1 MRTFLHR
8 LALAALFCAAA
19 LSTGLSQTTFTIIHV
34 NDSHSHLDAFGS
46 KDAQLAGTVG
56 GLAKAATVIGTLRAT
71 RENTLVLHGGDVF
84 TGDLFFNEYV
94 GAPELALLSQLG
106 FDAMTVGNHE
116 LDLGPDVLAMALAEA
131 SALGGAPQLL
141 SANIVVPPA
150 HPLASAI
157 MPAITRRFGA
167 IKVGIFGLT
176 IPNPL
181 NNPDPLVVDDRL
193 DSVAYVMAAMLR
205 ADTCDVVICLS
216 HCGVYIDRMLAAG
229 IPGIDVIVGAHDHY
243 VLQQPLGIDNVGGTK
258 TWIVQAGSCYRQVG
272 EMTLTYGNGT
282 LELDDYLL
290 HEVDADVPAEPGVQG
305 MVDQLKA
312 GIEQRFPG
320 IWGPAIATAVD
331 DIEEV
336 FDAATPER
344 DTPAG
349 NLVTD
354 AYLAASPDADIA
366 ITALGLIADKL
377 YRGPVVPADVFR
389 IVSYGFDEATRK
401 GLRLYTCSI
410 TGMELL
416 KGLEVGVGELDAG
429 DDFVIQVG
437 GLRFDYYGTRQSGMR
452 VDYGTVLVNG
462 VPVDPTTTYTLV
474 TNEAIIG
481 LLGGYG
487 VTVSDITPG
496 VFEYDA
502 VLAHITSRGT
512 LAAQVD
518 GRMRDLGVITDVQTV
533 SQPIALDLRCTPQ
546 PVVDAA
552 TIGFTLEQAGAARIA
567 LHDLLGR
574 CVAVPVDGW
583 YDRGSHQAVLGT
595 SSLPAGMYLLQL
607 TSGGQHSVR
616 RLAIV
621 R

>member
-1 MRTFLHR
+1 MRTFRHHLI
-8 LALAALFCAAA
+8 LTALFCAVA
-19 LSTGLSQTTFTIIHV
+19 LSTGLAQTTFTIIHV
-34 NDSHSHLDAFGS
+34 NDSHSHLDAFGP
-46 KDAQLAGTVG
+46 KDAQLKGTIG
-56 GLAKAATVIGTLRAT
+56 GIAKAATVIGTLRAT

-84 TGDLFFNEYV
+84 TGSLFFNEYF
-94 GAPELALLSQLG
+94 GAPELALLAQLG
-106 FDAMTVGNHE
+106 VDAMTVGNHE

-141 SANIVVPPA
+141 SANIVVPPTHA
-150 HPLASAI
+150 LASAI
-157 MPAITRRFGA
+157 LPAITHRFGT

-181 NNPDPLVVDDRL
+181 NNPGPLVVDEHIDQI
-193 DSVAYVMAAMLR
+193 AAATTAHLR
-205 ADTCDVVICLS
+205 EDTCDVVICLS

-243 VLQQPLGIDNVGGTK
+243 TLQQPLGIDNPGGTK

-272 EMTLTYGNGT
+272 EMTLTYDNGT

-290 HEVDADVPAEPGVQG
+290 HEVDGDVPAEPGVQG

-312 GIEQRFPG
+312 GIAQRFPG
-320 IWGPAIATAVD
+320 IWAPAIAEAAA

-336 FDAATPER
+336 FDADSAGR

-354 AYLAASPDADIA
+354 AYFAAYPDADIA

-377 YRGPVVPADVFR
+377 YRGPIVPADVFR

-437 GLRFDYYGTRQSGMR
+437 GIRFDYHGTRQAGAR

-462 VPVDPTTTYTLV
+462 VPVDPTATYRLV
-474 TNEAIIG
+474 TNAAIID
-481 LLGGYG
+481 LLDDYQ
-487 VTVSDITPG
+487 VVVSDTVGG

-502 VLAHITSRGT
+502 VLAHITSLGT
-512 LAAQVD
+512 LRPMTD
-518 GRMRDLGVITDVQTV
+518 DRMRDLDVITDVQTA
-533 SQPIALDLRCTPQ
+533 SQPVALDLHCAPQ

-552 TIGFTLEQAGAARIA
+552 TIGFTLDRPGVARITV
-567 LHDLLGR
+567 HDMLGR
-574 CVAVPVDGW
+574 CVATPVDG
-583 YDRGSHQAVLGT
+583 YFAIGSHHATLTMGM
-595 SSLPAGMYLLQL
+595 LPAGVYMLQL
-607 TSGGQHSVR
+607 TSGGQRSVR
-616 RLAIV
+616 RLAVV

>member
-1 MRTFLHR
+1 MRTFRHHLI
-8 LALAALFCAAA
+8 LTALLCAVA
-19 LSTGLSQTTFTIIHV
+19 LSTGLAQTTFTIVHV
-34 NDSHSHLDAFGS
+34 NDSHSHLDAFGP
-46 KDAQLAGTVG
+46 KDAQLNGTIG

-71 RENTLVLHGGDVF
+71 REHTLVLHGGDVF
-84 TGDLFFNEYV
+84 TGDLFFNEYF
-94 GAPELALLSQLG
+94 GAPEFALLAQLG

-157 MPAITRRFGA
+157 MPAITRRVGD
-167 IKVGIFGLT
+167 IKIGIFGLT

-193 DSVAYVMAAMLR
+193 DSVAYVMAALLR
-205 ADTCDVVICLS
+205 ADTCDVVICMS
-216 HCGVYIDRMLAAG
+216 HCGVYIDHMLAAG

-243 VLQQPLGIDNVGGTK
+243 VLQQPLGIDNPGGTK

-272 EMTLTYGNGT
+272 EMTLTYDNGT

-312 GIEQRFPG
+312 GIELRFPG
-320 IWGPAIATAVD
+320 IWGPAIATAAD

-354 AYLAASPDADIA
+354 AYFAAYPDADIA

-377 YRGPVVPADVFR
+377 YRGPIVPADVFR

-437 GLRFDYYGTRQSGMR
+437 GMRFEYDGTLPQGAR
-452 VDYGTVLVNG
+452 VNYASVLING
-462 VPVDPTTTYTLV
+462 APVDPMATYSLV

-487 VTVSDITPG
+487 VTVSDIVPG

-502 VLAHITSRGT
+502 VLAHITSLGT
-512 LAAQVD
+512 LTAAVG
-518 GRMRDLGVITDVQTV
+518 GRMRDITDVQTV
-533 SQPIALDLRCTPQ
+533 SQPVALDLRCAPQ
-546 PVVDAA
+546 PVIDAA
-552 TIGFTLEQAGAARIA
+552 TVGFTLDRPGVARITV
-567 LHDLLGR
+567 HDMLGR
-574 CVAVPVDGW
+574 CVATPVDG
-583 YDRGSHQAVLGT
+583 YFAIGSHHATLHMGT
-595 SSLPAGMYLLQL
+595 LPAGVYLLHL
-607 TSGGQHSVR
+607 SSGDGRAVR
-616 RLAIV
+616 RLAVV